1 MKAKGSVRKQF
12 CNSIHSTP
20 IAEKNNLLSVMMIH
34 ANEVYA
40 IQQVSQPMY
49 KPRDLSCRSY
59 CSPSLHAIFNSNKY
73 NSKKK
78 NHHGLVGKN
87 TSTRAWHT
95 EQDFSSHNLLHKE
108 LRIWSLSAASCVVD
122 LTLSNVWFHG
132 NWADCKSSTSHKIA
146 MLLPAEMCFSLDS
159 MLTICQVET
168 HCCVHLQATAHDR
181 GIVLSSS
188 QTLWCSYYV

>member
-1 MKAKGSVRKQF
+1 MLYSKWVNQCTNREIYLAALTVPLHCMPF
-12 CNSIHSTP
+12 SIAT
-20 IAEKNNLLSVMMIH
+20 NT
-34 ANEVYA
+34 
-40 IQQVSQPMY
+40 IQ
-49 KPRDLSCRSY
+49 
-59 CSPSLHAIFNSNKY
+59 
-73 NSKKK
+73 KK

-95 EQDFSSHNLLHKE
+95 EQDFSSQHLLHKE

-159 MLTICQVET
+159 MLIICPVET
-168 HCCVHLQATAHDR
+168 HRCAHLPATAHDH
-181 GIVLSSS
+181 GTVLSSS